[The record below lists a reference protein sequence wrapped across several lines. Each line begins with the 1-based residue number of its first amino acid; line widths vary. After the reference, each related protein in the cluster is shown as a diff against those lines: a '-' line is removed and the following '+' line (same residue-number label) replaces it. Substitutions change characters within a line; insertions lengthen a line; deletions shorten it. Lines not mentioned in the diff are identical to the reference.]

1 VADFDDVAMM
11 RQAIDCGHLGS
22 GREAEETDAS
32 AQQTSVGATDE
43 IQNLVLP
50 G

>member
-1 VADFDDVAMM
+1 LAMVGYFSV
-11 RQAIDCGHLGS
+11 QSHLAS

-43 IQNLVLP
+43 IQNLSF
-50 G
+50 GEARGGR